1 MRHPV
6 QGGRFLSLNGYVAC
20 KDTSQGALSRRH
32 NHPQEQPLDRVCRQS
47 ISSRNPIDRLIHS
60 PKISDT
66 RHQIDHSLTDRLFC
80 CDSLGIVRRQC
91 VASTARRHLHSDPH
105 AIVAP
110 AHIPSD
116 TATTPLRLSS
126 AAKASARNPWTAAER
141 TIRKRSERI
150 TTLKEWRDPATATD
164 FVPMTAYSCTTP
176 LHPRLFELQLQQY
189 EGAAHS
195 SIYNRALDIC
205 RIDRDDLNRHDFLF
219 ILETIQDYSTSQQ
232 QFWESVSVLARSS
245 MARMG
250 KVGGEE
256 SQLWQR
262 AIASAVLGV
271 FLRQDQKQFLR
282 QVEVLAQS
290 SVGLSGI
297 ESMAHV
303 EDESL
308 QDSQPT
314 VSDATILA
322 FTMLDS
328 LLLML
333 NKKRAM
339 DLFEAL
345 GEKDVVLPSRYLASF
360 IRIAVSQLDGY
371 FLERIGNMLLNNE
384 KFSQDFPRDT
394 TVVSGSRTRPI
405 HLSAKL
411 MDSFIHGACENEL
424 YDLARS
430 VFDQTLDAGRR
441 YRVSTFN
448 RILNSYSVKGF
459 GFDIVAAAEAESKK
473 ARRRRGSSRSRVD
486 VTGTV
491 SSQGHLTESEGN
503 NPAAAR
509 AIAVVDPRDVAK
521 YVEAMRSQEVVPTIV
536 TLNILVKLYLEMA
549 QYKVPD
555 APYWRTAFRT
565 YNPSKLKPDLVT
577 NNTLLAYYEKH
588 RDLATM
594 KKIYDSMAGVPTTV
608 QQSKRDRR
616 LQTKTVQDDSV
627 EVQLQDKD
635 DYQHQQQQQHHLQ
648 HQLRPTRS
656 NRDIYTYNTMLHAL
670 LQHAVDSKDIAS
682 IGQCFYDMEQDGIT
696 ADTVT
701 FNTNIL
707 YHITG
712 GNLSSATQVF
722 RSMERTAKSLKESEL
737 EQDADPLSDPQL
749 ARTRSKPVKSV
760 PTYATLSSLSQ
771 DTNPPK
777 AASSSVSGDASSS
790 HTTADPAPA
799 PAPDVVTLTSLIS
812 GFGQANQMK
821 KATQYFKEMTE
832 RYRIQPNLKTYSTIV
847 AGLHRTGNHQKAEK
861 VWDIVLEEDR
871 PAQQNSSLTWDESA
885 VDDDDVEQG
894 PSSAL
899 TIMERRQVEA
909 RRKLYSDSLKG

>member
-1 MRHPV
+1 
-6 QGGRFLSLNGYVAC
+6 
-20 KDTSQGALSRRH
+20 
-32 NHPQEQPLDRVCRQS
+32 
-47 ISSRNPIDRLIHS
+47 
-60 PKISDT
+60 
-66 RHQIDHSLTDRLFC
+66 
-80 CDSLGIVRRQC
+80 
-91 VASTARRHLHSDPH
+91 
-105 AIVAP
+105 
-110 AHIPSD
+110 
-116 TATTPLRLSS
+116 
-126 AAKASARNPWTAAER
+126 
-141 TIRKRSERI
+141 
-150 TTLKEWRDPATATD
+150 
-164 FVPMTAYSCTTP
+164 MTAYSRTTP
-176 LHPRLFELQLQQY
+176 LHPRLFELQLQQD

-205 RIDRDDLNRHDFLF
+205 RIDPDDLNRHDFLF
-219 ILETIQDYSTSQQ
+219 ILEMIQDYSTSQQ
-232 QFWESVSVLARSS
+232 QFWESVSVLARAS

-282 QVEVLAQS
+282 QVEALSQS
-290 SVGLSGI
+290 SLGISGI
-297 ESMAHV
+297 ESMAYA

-308 QDSQPT
+308 QDLQPT
-314 VSDATILA
+314 ISDATILA

-345 GEKDVVLPSRYLASF
+345 GENDVVLPSRYLTSF
-360 IRIAVSQLDGY
+360 IRIAVSQLDG
-371 FLERIGNMLLNNE
+371 FLLERIGNMLLNNE
-384 KFSQDFPRDT
+384 RFSQDFPRDT

-411 MDSFIHGACENEL
+411 MDSFVHGACENEL
-424 YDLARS
+424 YDLART
-430 VFDQTLDAGRR
+430 VFDQTLDTGRR

-473 ARRRRGSSRSRVD
+473 AKRRRSSSRARVD
-486 VTGTV
+486 VSGTV

-503 NPAAAR
+503 NPAIAR

-521 YVEAMRSQEVVPTIV
+521 YVVAMRGQGVVPNIV

-549 QYKVPD
+549 QYKVPE

-594 KKIYDSMAGVPTTV
+594 KRIYDSMAGVPTTV
-608 QQSKRDRR
+608 QLSKRDRR
-616 LQTKTVQDDSV
+616 LQATMGQDDTV

-635 DYQHQQQQQHHLQ
+635 DHLHQQQQQHHLQ
-648 HQLRPTRS
+648 HHLRPTRS

-670 LQHAVDSKDIAS
+670 LQHAVESKDIAS

-712 GNLSSATQVF
+712 GNLSSAIQVF
-722 RSMERTAKSLKESEL
+722 RSMERTAKLKESVL

-749 ARTRSKPVKSV
+749 ARIRSKPVKSA

-771 DTNPPK
+771 DTNHPK
-777 AASSSVSGDASSS
+777 AISSSVSGDAPSS
-790 HTTADPAPA
+790 HTTAEPAPA

-847 AGLHRTGNHQKAEK
+847 AGLHRTGNYEKAEK
-861 VWDIVLEEDR
+861 VWDIVLEEDS
-871 PAQQNSSLTWDESA
+871 PAHQNSSLTWDASA
-885 VDDDDVEQG
+885 VADDEVEQG
-894 PSSAL
+894 PSRTL

-909 RRKLYSDSLKG
+909 QRKLYNDSLKG